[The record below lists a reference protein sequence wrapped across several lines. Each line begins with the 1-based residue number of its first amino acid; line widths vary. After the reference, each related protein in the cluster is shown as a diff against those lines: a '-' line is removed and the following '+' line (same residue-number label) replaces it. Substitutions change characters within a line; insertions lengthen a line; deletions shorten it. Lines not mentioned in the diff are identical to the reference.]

1 MKIKKILIG
10 VLAAVLATSAAA
22 CGGGNTTTEDR
33 NHIEMYVMDAGYR
46 TEVFDELAKAFKV
59 HFPDVTMKIYPS
71 TGVDSK
77 LTSELGE
84 DKTLEEKLNP
94 RYKYYDTYKDKYY
107 SISWVYGACGIMY
120 NANYL
125 SEENEPK
132 TTKQFIKLV
141 QDIAGGKIEGIP
153 STVKPLIWSGANA
166 AGSVLQRKRFRRL
179 PAHPRTARFLAWRGC
194 VYAQRRL
201 DRNRNAL
208 VCR

>member
-77 LTSELGE
+77 LTSELGKKNGVGDIWFAGEQNIIRLVEKNRICPIMDLTDLMGMTALGE

-94 RYKYYDTYKDKYY
+94 RYKYYDTY
-107 SISWVYGACGIMY
+107 
-120 NANYL
+120 
-125 SEENEPK
+125 
-132 TTKQFIKLV
+132 
-141 QDIAGGKIEGIP
+141 
-153 STVKPLIWSGANA
+153 
-166 AGSVLQRKRFRRL
+166 
-179 PAHPRTARFLAWRGC
+179 
-194 VYAQRRL
+194 
-201 DRNRNAL
+201 
-208 VCR
+208 

>member
-77 LTSELGE
+77 LTSELGKKNGVRTE
-84 DKTLEEKLNP
+84 HHSSRRKKSDLP
-94 RYKYYDTYKDKYY
+94 H
-107 SISWVYGACGIMY
+107 YGFNRSYGHDRA
-120 NANYL
+120 
-125 SEENEPK
+125 
-132 TTKQFIKLV
+132 
-141 QDIAGGKIEGIP
+141 
-153 STVKPLIWSGANA
+153 
-166 AGSVLQRKRFRRL
+166 RR
-179 PAHPRTARFLAWRGC
+179 R
-194 VYAQRRL
+194 
-201 DRNRNAL
+201 
-208 VCR
+208 